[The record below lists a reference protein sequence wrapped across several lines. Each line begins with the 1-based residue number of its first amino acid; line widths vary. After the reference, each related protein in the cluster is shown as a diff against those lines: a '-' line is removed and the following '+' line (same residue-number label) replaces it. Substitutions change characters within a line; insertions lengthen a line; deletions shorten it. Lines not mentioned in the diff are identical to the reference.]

1 MARPPIE
8 AVDLRL
14 RRRHLA
20 ITVSAASPSTRSC
33 SASPP
38 GTLSNLLGYGL
49 DVAEPGDGEEYTN
62 KFHLL
67 EIGAIEMPEY
77 TAWVHDRSAAV
88 FGRPID
94 IGSRMNGGFDSM
106 SIHWMVLHKVREL
119 RDRGY
124 RTAICT
130 NNIAAFRPTWHQQF
144 PLDWF
149 DEVIDSSEVGLRK
162 PEPAIYLM
170 TAERLGVAPEC
181 CVFLDDHPGNV
192 VGAEAVGMTG
202 VLVGEDPWDA
212 LDDLDVRA
220 HSVCAQRRRSKRT
233 RFVTARAAN
242 HDVIASHT
250 PTIPSDGQASVAT
263 ARGTNAT
270 R

>member
-1 MARPPIE
+1 MAQPPIE
-8 AVDLRL
+8 AVIFDYGGVISQSPFRRL
-14 RRRHLA
+14 AQYEALLGVA
-20 ITVSAASPSTRSC
+20 
-33 SASPP
+33 P
-38 GTLSNLLGYGL
+38 GTLADLLGYGL
-49 DVAEPGDGEEYTN
+49 EVAEPVNGDEYTN

-77 TAWVHDRSAAV
+77 AAWVHDRSAAV

-94 IGSRMNGGFDSM
+94 IGSRMNGGFDTM
-106 SIHWMVLHKVREL
+106 SIHWMVLAKVREL

-124 RTAICT
+124 QLAICT

-144 PLDWF
+144 PLEWF

-162 PEPAIYLM
+162 PEPAIYLL
-170 TAERLGVAPEC
+170 TAERLGVAAEC

-212 LDDLDVRA
+212 LDDLEV
-220 HSVCAQRRRSKRT
+220 VLT
-233 RFVTARAAN
+233 
-242 HDVIASHT
+242 
-250 PTIPSDGQASVAT
+250 ASVPSAAARS
-263 ARGTNAT
+263 ARGS
-270 R
+270 